1 MKFIK
6 SYKLFEIINIPLWPE
21 RKGNNNWVLPVINWC
36 ESIEK
41 FKMVKIWNIGEYK
54 GSWFKDKEAWG
65 VNYIF
70 FHLNDLNYGWL
81 DKPENENW
89 EIKLPENYKEI
100 LQKGFEK
107 YKLGVPIVQ
116 VSLIDYKE
124 GLKVK
129 VAGSNY
135 KLIEELKI
143 KSSAF
148 SLYKSFVKE
157 TKKPIYSDSA
167 QTEASKNAIWK
178 KLVNDP
184 DCKVMGYDQKS
195 GKEFNIEEKN
205 GEIVIDTNQPIYF
218 GSTSDSTKNDKRR
231 DRTRLLKLKF
241 VK

>member
-1 MKFIK
+1 MKYIK

-21 RKGNNNWVLPVINWC
+21 RQGNNNWVFPVMDWC
-36 ESIEK
+36 DAIENL
-41 FKMVKIWNIGEYK
+41 KMVKIWNIGEYK
-54 GSWFKDKEAWG
+54 GSWFRGKD
-65 VNYIF
+65 VNCIF

-100 LQKGFEK
+100 LQSGFEK
-107 YKLGVPIVQ
+107 YKLGVPIVK
-116 VSLIDYKE
+116 VHLVDYGD

-148 SLYKSFVKE
+148 NLYKSFVKE

-167 QTEASKNAIWK
+167 QTAASRNAIWK
-178 KLVNDP
+178 KIVQDP
-184 DCKVMGYDQKS
+184 DCEVVGYDQKT
-195 GKEFNIEEKN
+195 GEEFNIEEKN
-205 GEIVIDTNQPIYF
+205 GEFIINNTQPIYF

-231 DRTRLLKLKF
+231 ERTRLIKLKS